1 MTDQQTIS
9 VIGDPPFSPC
19 RSTTKSK
26 AMERPCNPPV
36 ARQQPVD
43 RRSTRDYNID
53 QAFRP
58 QARHDSLVSRPRSVL
73 ARNPLS

>member
-1 MTDQQTIS
+1 MTDRQTIS
-9 VIGDPPFSPC
+9 VIGYPPFSPC

-36 ARQQPVD
+36 ARHQPVD

-53 QAFRP
+53 LALRP
-58 QARHDSLVSRPRSVL
+58 QARPASLVSRPRSVL
-73 ARNPLS
+73 AWNPLS